1 MSALRERHLGL
12 GKAVPWP
19 RQATALEDVVTTHPP
34 QPYPTLAKVDTACF
48 DTFPVTTGGGCGVGG
63 LPQVD
68 VVVGYF
74 NKVVG
79 ALVEHSRE
87 GARLLGTIVDT
98 PHQPLAPILAT
109 LPEGFDSLVARVV
122 TRGMSPTTM
131 RFLGEDIVR
140 QGSGFAIVRKV
151 MTPIRGRDLAS
162 LMPKHLTRC

>member
-1 MSALRERHLGL
+1 M
-12 GKAVPWP
+12 
-19 RQATALEDVVTTHPP
+19 VV
-34 QPYPTLAKVDTACF
+34 D
-48 DTFPVTTGGGCGVGG
+48 
-63 LPQVD
+63 
-68 VVVGYF
+68 YF

-98 PHQPLAPILAT
+98 PHQPLTPILEA
-109 LPEGFDSLVARVV
+109 LPEGFDSLVATRVV